1 MRINQDRSNIKY
13 FLYARKSSD
22 NEDRQVQSIG
32 SQIDKL
38 KELAKDL
45 SLNIKKI
52 YTESMTAK
60 EPGRPVFNEM
70 MKRIENGEANGIL
83 CWKINRISRNPI
95 DSGRVSWLL
104 QRGVIKSV
112 QTYHRE
118 FLPQDNVIIFSV
130 EAADSNQYVLDL
142 SRDVKR
148 GNEKKRKAGWLPNM
162 APQGYLNDRATKT
175 IIDDPERFHLIKKML
190 ELMLTGSYTPPKIL
204 KIANE
209 DWGYRTRRT
218 KKTGGKPLSRSGIYR
233 IFTNIFYAGYI
244 EHDGKLYEG
253 KHNPMITLEEFDRIQ
268 ALLGR
273 KSRPKPKTHEF
284 AFTGFIRCGVCGCLY
299 TAETKKKFIKSTG
312 KIRKYTYYHCTN
324 RKKEIDCPQRKCIR
338 EKDLELMVEQELEKY
353 TILPEFRQWALEV
366 LNENNDD
373 EIENRTKIYEMQH
386 KSLVKTQRELD
397 NLTRMRYRELI
408 DDQAFLKEKK
418 VLQRKIKT
426 LKQKLR
432 QTEERAEHWL
442 ELSEKTFNFATYA
455 RAAFLK
461 GGLELKK
468 EILMALGQSPIIKA
482 NKLQIEAND
491 WFVPI
496 EKGYHALE
504 KEYLGLELNKKPIT
518 QAKKEALSS
527 IRTQWLASIDAIRT
541 YFISVKQ
548 PVFIPVFT

>member
-1 MRINQDRSNIKY
+1 MRRNKDRQNIKY
-13 FLYARKSSD
+13 FLYARKSQD
-22 NEDRQVQSIG
+22 EEDRQVQSIG

-38 KELAKDL
+38 KELIRDL
-45 SLNIKKI
+45 DLNVKKI
-52 YTESMTAK
+52 YTEEMTAK

-70 MKRIENGEANGIL
+70 VERIENGEANGIL
-83 CWKINRISRNPI
+83 TWKINRISRNPI
-95 DSGRVSWLL
+95 DSGKICWLL
-104 QRGVIKSV
+104 QNEIIKSV

-118 FLPQDNVIIFSV
+118 FLPEDNVIIFSV
-130 EAADSNQYVLDL
+130 EAAESNQYILDL

-148 GNEKKRKAGWLPNM
+148 GNEKKRKRGWLPNM
-162 APQGYLNDRATKT
+162 APQGYLNDKATKT
-175 IIDDPERFHLIKKML
+175 IVNDPDRYHLIKKML
-190 ELMLTGSYTPPKIL
+190 KLMLTGAYTPPKIL

-209 DWGYRTRRT
+209 DWGYRTRKT

-233 IFTNIFYAGYI
+233 VFGNIFYAGFI
-244 EHDGKLYEG
+244 KHDGKLYEG
-253 KHNPMITLEEFDRIQ
+253 KHEPMITLEEFDRIQ

-284 AFTGFIRCGVCGCLY
+284 AFTGFIRCAVCGCLY
-299 TAETKKKFIKSTG
+299 TAETKKKYIKSAG

-338 EKDLELMVEQELEKY
+338 EEDLELMIEKELEKY
-353 TILPEFRQWALEV
+353 TILPKFRQWALDV
-366 LNENNDD
+366 LNENNDN
-373 EIENRTKIYEMQH
+373 EIEQRTKIYEMQH
-386 KSLVKTQRELD
+386 KSLVKTQKELD

-408 DDQAFLKEKK
+408 DDQTFLKEKK
-418 VLQRKIKT
+418 VLKRQIKK

-455 RAAFLK
+455 RIAFLK

-468 EILMALGQSPIIKA
+468 EILMALGQNPIIKA
-482 NKLQIEAND
+482 NKLKIKAND

-504 KEYLGLELNKKPIT
+504 EKYLALEPEKKPVT
-518 QAKKEALSS
+518 QAKKEAISS
-527 IRTQWLASIDAIRT
+527 IRADWLPGLDSNQDKRLQRPLS
-541 YFISVKQ
+541 YH
-548 PVFIPVFT
+548 